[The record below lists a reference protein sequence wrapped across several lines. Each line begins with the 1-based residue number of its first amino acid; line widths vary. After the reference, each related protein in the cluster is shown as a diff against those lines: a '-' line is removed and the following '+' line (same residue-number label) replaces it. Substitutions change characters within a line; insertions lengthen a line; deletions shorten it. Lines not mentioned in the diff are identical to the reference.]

1 MAGVAIVLSGTYRF
15 LEKLLTVM
23 VVTFTLIT
31 LSCAVLLQ
39 FTEYALTWND
49 VRAGLS
55 FEFPALAVAAALA
68 AFGAT
73 GVTANENIA
82 YTYWCT
88 EKGYARFAGPDDGSA
103 AWVARAKGWIRV
115 LQTDVW
121 LTLGVLTLA
130 TVPFYMLGAGVLHRK
145 GQMPD
150 GLQTIE
156 ILSNMYTET
165 LGEWAFWL
173 FMAGAFFVL
182 FSTLV
187 SGLGGSARMFADA
200 MVVLDVISGD
210 DYRARLRVMRIFA
223 VISPSFMTLCYYT
236 VPNPVWLLTIG
247 GIFFASL
254 APVVAIGIVYLRY
267 QHTDPRL
274 APRGATDALMW
285 ICVLAMLG
293 LGGYVVYLKF
303 A

>member
-1 MAGVAIVLSGTYRF
+1 
-15 LEKLLTVM
+15 
-23 VVTFTLIT
+23 
-31 LSCAVLLQ
+31 
-39 FTEYALTWND
+39 
-49 VRAGLS
+49 
-55 FEFPALAVAAALA
+55 
-68 AFGAT
+68 
-73 GVTANENIA
+73 
-82 YTYWCT
+82 
-88 EKGYARFAGPDDGSA
+88 
-103 AWVARAKGWIRV
+103 
-115 LQTDVW
+115 
-121 LTLGVLTLA
+121 
-130 TVPFYMLGAGVLHRK
+130 
-145 GQMPD
+145 
-150 GLQTIE
+150 
-156 ILSNMYTET
+156 
-165 LGEWAFWL
+165 
-173 FMAGAFFVL
+173 
-182 FSTLV
+182 
-187 SGLGGSARMFADA
+187 LGGSARMFADA

-267 QHTDPRL
+267 HHTDPRL